1 MISQKYINF
10 YIPYHYS
17 FTGKE
22 KRVQTLLL
30 KHDRILIPT
39 WHVEKQGFKW
49 LEATHLVSG
58 RQGET
63 RTPQG
68 LQLFSTLLSRRGE
81 GRSVH
86 SVRTGVQT
94 SFSLYNPV
102 LASISWAVSGSI
114 QPQVRKRRPPAPDFI
129 SLFHLKF
136 YISAGSLRSL

>member
-1 MISQKYINF
+1 MINQKYINF
-10 YIPYHYS
+10 YIPYHYR

-22 KRVQTLLL
+22 KRVQTLLS

-39 WHVEKQGFKW
+39 WHVEKRGFKW

-68 LQLFSTLLSRRGE
+68 LQLFSTLLSRRGD

-86 SVRTGVQT
+86 SVRTGVHRLLSHST
-94 SFSLYNPV
+94 ILSLPQ
-102 LASISWAVSGSI
+102 SSGLF
-114 QPQVRKRRPPAPDFI
+114 QAPSNLKYVKGDHLLQI
-129 SLFHLKF
+129 LSVYLKF
-136 YISAGSLRSL
+136 YISAGSLLSL